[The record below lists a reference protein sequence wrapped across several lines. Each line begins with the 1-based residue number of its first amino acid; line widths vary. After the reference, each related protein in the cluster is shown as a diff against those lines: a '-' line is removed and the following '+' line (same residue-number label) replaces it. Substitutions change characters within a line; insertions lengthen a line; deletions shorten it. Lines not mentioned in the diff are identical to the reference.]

1 MIIGSF
7 NDFLNEIRFLLL
19 DLEGNISQN
28 PDSSQ
33 LAEKVG
39 VTLIV

>member
-19 DLEGNISQN
+19 DLEENISHN
-28 PDSSQ
+28 PESSQ
-33 LAEKVG
+33 LFEKLG